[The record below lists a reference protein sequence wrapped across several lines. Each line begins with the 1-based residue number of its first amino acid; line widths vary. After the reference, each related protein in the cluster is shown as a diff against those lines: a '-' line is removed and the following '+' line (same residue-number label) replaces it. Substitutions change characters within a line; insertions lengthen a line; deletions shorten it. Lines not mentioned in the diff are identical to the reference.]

1 MAPTGSRPRGPARRA
16 YRRAAER
23 TPRRPPHAAAAG
35 VRPRLG
41 KGQIGAAHR
50 SRAPGPARR
59 AAATCNSAPA
69 RFLQRPRAANVSTR
83 QRHRALATRR
93 PIDTPA
99 QAVHVTPKGP
109 APPARRRG
117 HRPRCPRQQ
126 GRCRFI
132 PPSAASALLA
142 TVLVEMAGD
151 DEMGP
156 RRPAVASCPL
166 RRVPSASM
174 VGAHAAR
181 PAAAATAPARAA
193 PSRRARRRFPPP
205 ARAGCAAR
213 IARQAAPQGRA
224 LSRAERGSTGRAA
237 PPLARFSRSTRAAGL
252 AIRRAFQR
260 SAARC
265 AWAEANRAP
274 DGASGG
280 VIKPFAAEIC
290 AVRTAVAAER
300 HSLPWRPNF
309 PSVRVY
315 RRLEP
320 LLVTRPRRRPVGR
333 SGEPG
338 KPEVCA
344 RLRGHEKAIPAAEE
358 FGRWYRRRAGRGQ
371 ERAARALAGAACPSP
386 GSPPAMPWPRR
397 LHRGAGGRSAPR
409 YAPERKKSSRVEE
422 AGTAG

>member
-1 MAPTGSRPRGPARRA
+1 
-16 YRRAAER
+16 
-23 TPRRPPHAAAAG
+23 
-35 VRPRLG
+35 
-41 KGQIGAAHR
+41 
-50 SRAPGPARR
+50 
-59 AAATCNSAPA
+59 
-69 RFLQRPRAANVSTR
+69 
-83 QRHRALATRR
+83 
-93 PIDTPA
+93 
-99 QAVHVTPKGP
+99 
-109 APPARRRG
+109 
-117 HRPRCPRQQ
+117 
-126 GRCRFI
+126 
-132 PPSAASALLA
+132 
-142 TVLVEMAGD
+142 
-151 DEMGP
+151 MGP

-193 PSRRARRRFPPP
+193 PSRRGRRRFPPP

-213 IARQAAPQGRA
+213 TATPSSSRRVAPLRARNGVRQAEQHLLLRVFPAARA
-224 LSRAERGSTGRAA
+224 RRA
-237 PPLARFSRSTRAAGL
+237 SRSAVL
-252 AIRRAFQR
+252 SSVQQR
-260 SAARC
+260 RC
-265 AWAEANRAP
+265 AWAEADRAP

-300 HSLPWRPNF
+300 HSLPWRRNF

-333 SGEPG
+333 FGEPG

-386 GSPPAMPWPRR
+386 ESPPAMPWPRR

-409 YAPERKKSSRVEE
+409 YAGGEEEEGSRVEE